1 MSLVCSLSD
10 GLIVAPEL
18 TTASDVVLGTTWVL
32 LKASNA
38 MGGKKNSAK
47 PTTIVVLLRPF
58 TLG

>member
-18 TTASDVVLGTTWVL
+18 TTATWVL